1 MENQLNFIKPY
12 LRGWIIIVMAMTGAY
27 LLASKYLSYVTPMY
41 ESTAK
46 LRLADLN
53 EGVSNSNLFKD
64 LDVFANTQKINAE
77 IELIKSHTIIK
88 KALTKV
94 PFETTISRHG
104 KLKSTELL
112 SDAPLK
118 ISKIAIESGFLNKP
132 FQILLRDTS
141 NATIVAP
148 DGTSHEIK
156 MNDTIRIAHSSFLIS
171 INAYLISEKPNTK
184 VADHYTF
191 EFTGQENL
199 ISEIL
204 KNLDVTAVDKDVPV
218 IRISYKSA
226 HPEKAALFPN
236 ALAQAYI
243 EDYVQTKFGA
253 ADVTSDFLNGRINEI
268 GSKLAGTESA
278 ILNYRE
284 KEDITNIRQ
293 ETETDLRKISQL
305 KIQQTNLKMSLDAI
319 RELDQYIEK
328 GKDNFL
334 DLAPNF
340 EAFTDLLSTEM
351 IKKIKQLQ
359 SDKKDL
365 LLQYTP
371 KDEKVITID
380 RKIEDISSYLKESIR
395 NTRKNLESKYNNL
408 VYDIEEAE
416 KVFITVPEKERMM
429 TILNREF
436 EIYQQSY
443 NFLNQKKIEA
453 EIAKAAKVA
462 FHRIITPASISKMHV
477 SPNRTI
483 IKGVAVIL
491 GMLGAMMLIF
501 IVHSMKARVNDIS
514 SVESNSMIPVI
525 ASVPKL
531 KKAEE
536 KANFFLTTLTQ
547 WQVKGLL
554 QTNGIISFTG
564 YNQKHAADFVTSE
577 VIKTFQNQGR
587 KLLLV
592 KLVKNI
598 VNHDFWTLNNT
609 NEYTAELSLDQS
621 KMMYRTTEE
630 IQSVIKKESKNFDQ
644 TIILNSNLGETFTL
658 AIMAISDLNVVCIDT
673 RLTPAKK
680 VIEMDLLA
688 AEYKLPNVYF
698 AINRVGYNP
707 SFVFELIRTVRN
719 VILAAKNIFKR

>member
-1 MENQLNFIKPY
+1 MCI
-12 LRGWIIIVMAMTGAY
+12 
-27 LLASKYLSYVTPMY
+27 
-41 ESTAK
+41 
-46 LRLADLN
+46 
-53 EGVSNSNLFKD
+53 
-64 LDVFANTQKINAE
+64 
-77 IELIKSHTIIK
+77 
-88 KALTKV
+88 
-94 PFETTISRHG
+94 
-104 KLKSTELL
+104 
-112 SDAPLK
+112 
-118 ISKIAIESGFLNKP
+118 
-132 FQILLRDTS
+132 RD
-141 NATIVAP
+141 
-148 DGTSHEIK
+148 
-156 MNDTIRIAHSSFLIS
+156 R
-171 INAYLISEKPNTK
+171 
-184 VADHYTF
+184 
-191 EFTGQENL
+191 
-199 ISEIL
+199 
-204 KNLDVTAVDKDVPV
+204 
-218 IRISYKSA
+218 
-226 HPEKAALFPN
+226 
-236 ALAQAYI
+236 AYI

-319 RELDQYIEK
+319 KELDQYMEK

-359 SDKKDL
+359 SEKKDL
-365 LLQYTP
+365 LLEYTP
-371 KDEKVITID
+371 KDEKVIVID
-380 RKIEDISSYLKESIR
+380 NKINDISSYLKESIR

-462 FHRIITPASISKMHV
+462 FHRIITPASISKMPV

-564 YNQKHAADFVTSE
+564 YNQKHAVDFVTSE

-592 KLVKNI
+592 NLVKNM

-658 AIMAISDLNVVCIDT
+658 AIMAISDLNVMCC
-673 RLTPAKK
+673 
-680 VIEMDLLA
+680 LL
-688 AEYKLPNVYF
+688 YTSRCV
-698 AINRVGYNP
+698 
-707 SFVFELIRTVRN
+707 
-719 VILAAKNIFKR
+719 